1 MNRKKRRRDRQL
13 QPHVAVESTDLRN
26 RQPDQVT
33 TTLSASYQGPL
44 PPPNILAR
52 YNDVLPDGANR
63 IVAMAENQAQHRQNL
78 ESAVIGGNVA
88 NEKRGQIFA
97 FILGMTAIIG
107 GVFLI
112 MEDKDVQGLASIIT
126 AFTALAGIFI
136 AARIQQSLERAQKR
150 RETQEA
156 IQNPRLPF
164 EAESD

>member
-1 MNRKKRRRDRQL
+1 MSRNNRRKDKQL
-13 QPHVAVESTDLRN
+13 QPDIAVVPTDLRN
-26 RQPDQVT
+26 RQSDQV

-63 IVAMAENQAQHRQNL
+63 IVAMAESQARHRQNL
-78 ESAVIGGNVA
+78 ESAVVGGNVA

-97 FILGMTAIIG
+97 FLLGMTAIVG

-112 MEDKDVQGLASIIT
+112 MEDKNAQGLASIIA
-126 AFTALAGIFI
+126 AFTALAVAFSAG
-136 AARIQQSLERAQKR
+136 RIQQSLERAQKR

-156 IQNPRLPF
+156 TQNPRLPF